1 MLKAQEVDLER
12 IRPLELARRWD
23 ATDRQAI
30 EMCLQSVK
38 EGLLELRWDLLCPR
52 CRGAKFTAT
61 ALDQLPNGAHCS
73 SCNIDYDRDFARNVE
88 LTFHPSPTIRDIS
101 SGEFCLFGPMSTPHV
116 KVQIALEPG
125 ETRAVP
131 A

>member
-1 MLKAQEVDLER
+1 MPFEMPVAEVTPEVRRRLDEILERIAQSRNDHGLSRKLADWMLKAQEVDLEH

-23 ATDRQAI
+23 ATDWQAI

-61 ALDQLPNGAHCS
+61 ALDQPPNGAHCS
-73 SCNIDYDRDFARNVE
+73 SFNID
-88 LTFHPSPTIRDIS
+88 
-101 SGEFCLFGPMSTPHV
+101 
-116 KVQIALEPG
+116 
-125 ETRAVP
+125 
-131 A
+131 